1 MSPELKFPG
10 TNACLVPTKQ
20 DSPNE
25 AARRM
30 VTIKMNSFQIDIVRL
45 FKSKTSFDAIAIAVR
60 ITKQVHRD
68 VLNVALGTIRRKCHR

>member
-1 MSPELKFPG
+1 MSPELRLPG

-45 FKSKTSFDAIAIAVR
+45 WPPSTQTFYQSNVR
-60 ITKQVHRD
+60 TPCAQKH
-68 VLNVALGTIRRKCHR
+68 N